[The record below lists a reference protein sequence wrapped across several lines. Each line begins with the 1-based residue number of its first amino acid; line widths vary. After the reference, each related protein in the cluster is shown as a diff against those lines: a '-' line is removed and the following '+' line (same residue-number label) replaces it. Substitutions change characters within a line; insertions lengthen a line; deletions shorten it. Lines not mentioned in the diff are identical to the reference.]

1 MSKSDGLD
9 QAFDNLGKAIK
20 ITAGLKGTDKS
31 ITEVFKMSDI
41 DDSELFRLAS
51 LIGCEPESEERHR
64 KQLKEFIA
72 QQVKEATVNGLIM
85 AKYGTDEDS
94 KEERFIDNL
103 IRQEQK

>member
-1 MSKSDGLD
+1 
-9 QAFDNLGKAIK
+9 
-20 ITAGLKGTDKS
+20 
-31 ITEVFKMSDI
+31 MSDI
-41 DDSELFRLAS
+41 D
-51 LIGCEPESEERHR
+51 
-64 KQLKEFIA
+64 KQLDNFITRWCGENAAHLLDNDETDGQRLRDYIA

>member
-1 MSKSDGLD
+1 MTEP
-9 QAFDNLGKAIK
+9 NLNSQIVDIINNFLQENKLVDARTCEGEFLGMHSSLTVGGAH
-20 ITAGLKGTDKS
+20 
-31 ITEVFKMSDI
+31 EVVE
-41 DDSELFRLAS
+41 ELEKL
-51 LIGCEPESEERHR
+51 
-64 KQLKEFIA
+64 IA